1 MLFNSTFLLGLT
13 LSSYT
18 NNSPLFT
25 IPSSL
30 INSNLQFKSFH
41 FSRFLTTSIEIF
53 DLKPSMIIYDSSF
66 SYFLNTAISI
76 QSCNNFVGRA
86 YQEITRFSLSSCSS
100 FLNCTFKNCESN
112 KRGGA
117 IYIDAQGNAQFIID
131 RTTFISCSGSPCG
144 GAIYLSKD
152 LNGANTTQISFCKFE
167 KCFVKNT
174 TANDNLY
181 GGSVY
186 CQLAS
191 GTVNFRCSV
200 FDQSSIQGG
209 LNAYGGA
216 IYAEMPSV
224 DKQFFFANFSNC
236 QCIDQSNSS
245 YGGAICLNL
254 SDYNPQNIS
263 YNSFDTCNA
272 TNGSCMYIS
281 STTLSN
287 ISFNY
292 IFLNNNDGT
301 LFELSRGSIV
311 IVNPYHISLQGI
323 NPDGRNISFSN
334 GNYTNCYQRYDC
346 RLFLRSQ
353 DIHNMASKLTSIGF
367 NPTFASLFIPF
378 SPPPN
383 ADMSIE
389 AGLPGEPTGSFT
401 ISDPFTHTLPPEA
414 PQETAPTN
422 SSLSTIA
429 IIFIV
434 IACILVVIAI
444 VVIVILVLRQR
455 GMCKT
460 SFERN
465 FGHEMGSTS
474 YF

>member
-1 MLFNSTFLLGLT
+1 MIFNSTFLLGLT

-30 INSNLQFKSFH
+30 INSNLQFKSFK
-41 FSRFLTTSIEIF
+41 FSHFLTTSIKIF
-53 DLKPSMIIYDSSF
+53 DLKPSMIICDSSF

-76 QSCNNFVGRA
+76 QSSNDYVGNA
-86 YQEITRFSLSSCSS
+86 YQGARFSVFSGAS
-100 FLNCTFKNCESN
+100 FLNCTFTNCNSD
-112 KRGGA
+112 KQGGA
-117 IYIDAQGNAQFIID
+117 IYINVQGNAQVIID
-131 RTTFISCSGSPCG
+131 RTTFRSCSGSPCG
-144 GAIYLSKD
+144 GAIYLSK
-152 LNGANTTQISFCKFE
+152 LNDENTTQISFCNFIN
-167 KCFVKNT
+167 CSVRNLT
-174 TANDNLY
+174 TDEDLY

-186 CQLAS
+186 CKLTS

-200 FDQSSIQGG
+200 FNDSSIQGG

-216 IYAEMPSV
+216 IYAEMPSA

-236 QCIDQSNSS
+236 ECKGQSNSS
-245 YGGAICLNL
+245 YGGAIYL
-254 SDYNPQNIS
+254 SLSGSTPQNIS

-272 TNGSCMYIS
+272 TYGSCMYIN

-287 ISFNY
+287 ISFDY
-292 IFLNNNDGT
+292 IFLSNNDGT

-311 IVNPYHISLQGI
+311 TVNPYYISLQGI
-323 NPDGRNISFSN
+323 NLNGRNISFSN
-334 GNYTNCYQRYDC
+334 GNYSNCLQRYSC
-346 RLFLRSQ
+346 KMFLRFEEA
-353 DIHNMASKLTSIGF
+353 DNIVSKF
-367 NPTFASLFIPF
+367 NTIDFNFEDSSLFIPF

-383 ADMSIE
+383 ADMPIE
-389 AGLPGEPTGSFT
+389 AGLPGEPSPSFT
-401 ISDPFTHTLPPEA
+401 VSDSFTLTPLPAA
-414 PQETAPTN
+414 PQEAAPTN
-422 SSLSTIA
+422 SSLSTVA

-444 VVIVILVLRQR
+444 VVVVILVLRQR

-465 FGHEMGSTS
+465 FGHEMGSTT